1 MKAAFKAKSLAVGM
15 LLLCTA
21 MGSAGLGLGRSQG
34 VVFVGK
40 PLDVRVQ
47 LLLDASEDIQSA
59 CMGAEVF
66 YGETPLDAAR
76 VSVTLEPATAGSPKG
91 TTVRVQTSVLIDE
104 PIVTINLRAGCEQ
117 KSSKR
122 YTLFPEV
129 STNVVDPVV
138 TPSPARRAVAAVEL
152 PVVVAAASAKPQPAA
167 ATLAP
172 NPAPGELAVA
182 APKKPRRP
190 AAASESTVA
199 KTAPSALV
207 SAPLAGPVVS
217 LLRTKPA
224 KAAGK
229 SRLKLDPLDLLID
242 VDPVLR
248 ASTELLTLPQENAEK
263 RAEAAA
269 QWRALNASPEDM
281 LREAAQAQSME
292 RDLKA
297 LYAVTAEN
305 QKGLMDLVAKVQ
317 RAESERYANGLV
329 YTLIALCFASLLA
342 LVWVW
347 RRSRTAQTPSW
358 RKGWDA
364 GDSMLSDRVLSS
376 EINPVAEA
384 QHAAMPVGKI
394 SDLAEVDFDLGLME
408 TQPPPAAPV
417 EASDVA
423 HTPDVQARQ
432 ATPMAPL
439 PSPSPVSNPRTGG
452 RDFSASASGAL
463 RATNSEDLLDVR
475 QQAEFFMSLGEHQK
489 AIDLLTTRVAQCGE
503 SSPLVCLDLLK
514 IYHALGRESEFE
526 FMRTEFNVW
535 FTGHVPAFAAFGQ
548 EGRSLDHYP
557 QILNQ
562 IVALWPDPSV
572 LEYIENCIYH
582 HATDTDGP
590 TFDLQAYRDLLLL
603 HAVAKRIV
611 RGPSGGGDSHA
622 SELMRIPAQAPAA
635 VPGEEVQPAAISAVV
650 HRAGAEHR
658 GAWRRDPPPVAQDDP
673 ELELA
678 TRGMPLGAM
687 KVPPVVAPPPEDPTL
702 ALRPEPDR
710 GPETDFNFLSLR

>member
-1 MKAAFKAKSLAVGM
+1 MV
-15 LLLCTA
+15 
-21 MGSAGLGLGRSQG
+21 
-34 VVFVGK
+34 
-40 PLDVRVQ
+40 
-47 LLLDASEDIQSA
+47 
-59 CMGAEVF
+59 
-66 YGETPLDAAR
+66 
-76 VSVTLEPATAGSPKG
+76 
-91 TTVRVQTSVLIDE
+91 TSVLIDE
-104 PIVTINLRAGCEQ
+104 PIVTVNLRAGCEQ
-117 KSSKR
+117 KSSRR

-138 TPSPARRAVAAVEL
+138 APPSARRAVSAVEL
-152 PVVVAAASAKPQPAA
+152 PVVAASAKPQPAA
-167 ATLAP
+167 AT
-172 NPAPGELAVA
+172 PATTPASGELAVA
-182 APKKPRRP
+182 APKRPRR
-190 AAASESTVA
+190 AVAASEAATA
-199 KTAPSALV
+199 KAEPSAVV
-207 SAPLAGPVVS
+207 SAPLVVPMAAPVAPLV
-217 LLRTKPA
+217 RTKPVN
-224 KAAGK
+224 AAGK

-242 VDPVLR
+242 IDPVLR
-248 ASTELLTLPQENAEK
+248 ASTELLTLPQENPEK

-281 LREAAQAQSME
+281 LREAAQAQTME
-292 RDLKA
+292 KDLKT
-297 LYAVTAEN
+297 LYAITAEN

-342 LVWVW
+342 LAWVW

-376 EINPVAEA
+376 EINPIAEA
-384 QHAAMPVGKI
+384 QRAAMPVGKI
-394 SDLAEVDFDLGLME
+394 SDLAEVDFDLGLMG
-408 TQPPPAAPV
+408 TQPPLTQPEAPV
-417 EASDVA
+417 DAGAVPPTALVKAS
-423 HTPDVQARQ
+423 
-432 ATPMAPL
+432 L
-439 PSPSPVSNPRTGG
+439 PPTAQKPSAFPVSKAGSRG

-463 RATNSEDLLDVR
+463 RAINSEDLLDVR
-475 QQAEFFMSLGEHQK
+475 HQAEFFMSLGEHQK
-489 AIDLLTTRVAQCGE
+489 AIDVLTTRIAQCGE
-503 SSPLVCLDLLK
+503 SSPLVCLDLLN

-526 FMRTEFNVW
+526 FMRTEFNAW

-562 IVALWPDPSV
+562 IVALWPDANV
-572 LEYIENCIYH
+572 LEYIKNCIYH

-611 RGPSGGGDSHA
+611 RGPDGGGDSHA

-635 VPGEEVQPAAISAVV
+635 VSGEDVQPAVISA
-650 HRAGAEHR
+650 
-658 GAWRRDPPPVAQDDP
+658 
-673 ELELA
+673 
-678 TRGMPLGAM
+678 
-687 KVPPVVAPPPEDPTL
+687 VVAPPPEDPTL